1 MRTATDDVAETL
13 RPSLITDV
21 FALSALF
28 RTSYAFIPAN
38 QSYKWS
44 SILSEW
50 FSVVSY
56 CRYCNQTEVRFW
68 NISTGAFRLIIITNL
83 WIPVEH
89 YVIQNTYCAKFPQ
102 NAFVGRTRTRTCW
115 VRGTKRDNEGTDGG
129 KSREVIVGRKIGSR
143 RRWAGNEGNMGWV
156 GIERL
161 WHCMPLYWLG
171 QMEVIFSVIDIQK
184 YRMKLCCWPLL
195 FVN

>member
-1 MRTATDDVAETL
+1 VVRKGRKIRRRIRRIRIRTVRTATDDVAETL

-56 CRYCNQTEVRFW
+56 CRYCNQTEVRF
-68 NISTGAFRLIIITNL
+68 
-83 WIPVEH
+83 
-89 YVIQNTYCAKFPQ
+89 
-102 NAFVGRTRTRTCW
+102 
-115 VRGTKRDNEGTDGG
+115 
-129 KSREVIVGRKIGSR
+129 
-143 RRWAGNEGNMGWV
+143 
-156 GIERL
+156 
-161 WHCMPLYWLG
+161 
-171 QMEVIFSVIDIQK
+171 
-184 YRMKLCCWPLL
+184 
-195 FVN
+195 